1 MSHSGSERIIIV
13 GGGGFGRELVS
24 HVGDA
29 HRAGMLPPLGGY
41 LDDAGDVMAAFGHY
55 GHVAF
60 LGALDGYQPRPGDLF
75 TLAVG
80 APRTKKLIAERLKA
94 RGARFAT
101 VIHPSA
107 ITSPTCRMGEGVI
120 VGTHAGPGVDTVLGD
135 FVTLNS
141 YSGVGHDASI
151 GNYTTVSGHVD
162 VTGGT
167 EIGEGVFIGSNAS
180 ILPRVRIGDWAS
192 IGAGSIVYRT
202 IKAGSTVYAPPAKLL
217 KRG

>member
-1 MSHSGSERIIIV
+1 MYERIIIV

-29 HRAGMLPPLGGY
+29 HRAGMLAPLGGY
-41 LDDAGDVMAAFGHY
+41 LDDGGDVMSAFGHY
-55 GHVAF
+55 GHVPY
-60 LGALDGYQPRPGDLF
+60 LGTLDAYVPQPGDLL
-75 TLAVG
+75 TLAIG
-80 APRTKKLIAERLKA
+80 APRTKKLVAERLKV

-135 FVTLNS
+135 FVTINS
-141 YSGVGHDASI
+141 YSGVGHDAVI
-151 GNYTTVSGHVD
+151 GAYTTLSGHVD

-167 EIGEGVFIGSNAS
+167 LIGEGVFVGSNAS
-180 ILPRVRIGDWAS
+180 ILPRVKIGDWAS

-202 IKAGSTVYAPPAKLL
+202 IRAGATVYASPAKLL
-217 KRG
+217 KKS

>member
-1 MSHSGSERIIIV
+1 MSERIIIV

-29 HRAGMLPPLGGY
+29 HRAGMLPGLGGY
-41 LDDAGDVMAAFGHY
+41 LDDAGDVLAAFGHY
-55 GHVAF
+55 AHVPW
-60 LGALDGYQPRPGDLF
+60 LGRLDDYRPEPGDLF

-80 APRTKKLIAERLKA
+80 APRTKKALAERLRT

-107 ITSPTCRMGEGVI
+107 VTSPTAKLGEGVI

-141 YSGVGHDASI
+141 YSGIGHDAAV
-151 GNYTTVSGHVD
+151 GDFTTISGHVD
-162 VTGGT
+162 ITGGT
-167 EIGEGVFIGSNAS
+167 QIGEGVFIGSNSS
-180 ILPRVRIGDWAS
+180 ILPRVRIGDWANV
-192 IGAGSIVYRT
+192 GAGSIVYRT
-202 IKAGSTVYAPPAKLL
+202 IKSGQTVYAPPAKLL
-217 KRG
+217 KKG

>member
-1 MSHSGSERIIIV
+1 MTERIIIV

-29 HRAGMLPPLGGY
+29 HRAGLLPQLGGY
-41 LDDAGDVMAAFGHY
+41 LDDAGPVLAAFGYY
-55 GHVAF
+55 GDVEF
-60 LGALDGYQPRPGDLF
+60 LGTLDEYQPQAHDLF

-80 APRTKKLIAERLKA
+80 NPRTKKHIAERLRT

-101 VIHPSA
+101 VVHPSA
-107 ITSPTCRMGEGVI
+107 ITSTTCRMGEGVI
-120 VGTHAGPGVDTVLGD
+120 VGTHAGPGVDTRLGN

-141 YSGVGHDASI
+141 YSGIGHDASI
-151 GNYTTVSGHVD
+151 GDFTTISGHVD
-162 VTGGT
+162 ITGGT
-167 EIGEGVFIGSNAS
+167 QIGEGVFIGSNAS
-180 ILPRVRIGDWAS
+180 ILPRVKIGDWAS

-217 KRG
+217 KR